1 MAATSA
7 VFTIA
12 RVAALLGED
21 EEWLSD
27 VALEM
32 DPEDGRL
39 TIYDANDE
47 GSTGFTSFG
56 IDNLKELIKMHKEDP
71 TIIERYRKPLS
82 RNLNPDTPCRMIPIA
97 YFYPYY

>member
-12 RVAALLGED
+12 RVAAFLGED

-32 DPEDGRL
+32 DPEDGKL
-39 TIYDANDE
+39 TIYDVDDQ
-47 GSTGFTSFG
+47 GTTGFTSFG
-56 IDNLKELIKMHKEDP
+56 INDLKELMKIHKEDP
-71 TIIERYRKPLS
+71 TIIERYCKLG
-82 RNLNPDTPCRMIPIA
+82 
-97 YFYPYY
+97 